1 MSSIHATEELTEK
14 LQSII
19 RLEEEKARLDDQIA
33 EAYRDLKGQKYDI
46 KKAKLAVSRS
56 RKGHPENSIRILI
69 NQIVNDR
76 AMSRKLVP

>member
-1 MSSIHATEELTEK
+1 MSSIHATEELSEK

-19 RLEEEKARLDDQIA
+19 RLEEEKARLDGQI
-33 EAYRDLKGQKYDI
+33 RDLKGQKYDI

-56 RKGHPENSIRILI
+56 RKGHPENFIRILI

>member
-1 MSSIHATEELTEK
+1 MISIHATEELTEK

-19 RLEEEKARLDDQIA
+19 SLEEEKARLDDQIA